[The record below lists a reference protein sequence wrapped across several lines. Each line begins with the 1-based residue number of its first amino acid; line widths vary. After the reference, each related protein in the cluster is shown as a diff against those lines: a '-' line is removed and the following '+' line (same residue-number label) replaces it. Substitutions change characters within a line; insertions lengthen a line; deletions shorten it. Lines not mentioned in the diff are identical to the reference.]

1 MKILGIIP
9 ARAGSK
15 RVKDKNIRPFA
26 GKTLTHLAIE
36 QALEAKFLD
45 RIIVSSDSDKVIS
58 IAETYKKVEA
68 LRRPCDIASD
78 TAPAIEYMKHAIK
91 NCEMQG
97 WIPDLVVIIQP
108 TSPIRS
114 GKDIDKTIECFINSK
129 DADSAVSIVKL
140 PHHVHPHKFKTF
152 WGGLLKPWLV
162 DEEQKTA
169 EKDLPDIYIRNCAV
183 YVFKVKNIM
192 NGITYG
198 ERCFAYK
205 MNEKSFVDINNML
218 DFEFAEFLI
227 KK

>member
-1 MKILGIIP
+1 MKIIGIIP

-36 QALEAKFLD
+36 QAIEAKFLD
-45 RIIVSSDSDKVIS
+45 RIIVSSDSDKVLS
-58 IAETYKKVEA
+58 IAEKYKKVEV
-68 LRRPCDIASD
+68 LKRPKDLASD
-78 TAPAIEYMKHAIK
+78 TAPAIDYMKHTI
-91 NCEMQG
+91 NHCETQG

-114 GKDIDKTIECFINSK
+114 GIDIDKTIECFTNSK

-140 PHHVHPHKFKTF
+140 PHHVHPHKFKTLDA
-152 WGGLLKPWLV
+152 GVIKPWLV

-183 YVFKVKNIM
+183 YVFK
-192 NGITYG
+192 
-198 ERCFAYK
+198 
-205 MNEKSFVDINNML
+205 
-218 DFEFAEFLI
+218 
-227 KK
+227 